1 LLTSEPRCLTRV
13 DRFRSG
19 TARVNLTAHLLD
31 SHLDEEALTTST
43 LHTDTG
49 SHPIFVAGRWVAS
62 GEELVVRNPFDD
74 STPAG
79 ATFLASESQ
88 YEAAVEGAVGAFAAG
103 RRSAA
108 YERGDLLRAIS
119 AGVTARREDL
129 ARLIALEIGKPI
141 RDAFIEVDRTA
152 LAFRLA
158 AAEAERIGG
167 EVIPLDAIPTSRGR
181 VGITRR
187 FPIGPIAA
195 ISPFNLPL
203 GLSVHKLA
211 PAIAA
216 GAPIVLR
223 PPSKAPLA
231 LLVLAEI
238 IDAAGAPPGS
248 VSIVPMTRELGDRMV
263 ADERFK
269 LLTFTG
275 SPAVGWAMKARA
287 GKKKV
292 LLELG
297 GNAAAIIDRTADLD
311 RAATRCVTGA
321 FKFAGQLCV
330 SIQRLVVHEAVLD
343 PFLDRFVALTGALR
357 LGDPLNATTD
367 IGPMIDPGAIA
378 RTSAWIEEAVG
389 RGARIIAG
397 GRSDGAFFQPTILA
411 EVPSDARVCVDE
423 AFAPLVVV
431 STFRDFETALA
442 EANDSRYGLQAGVFT
457 NDLGHAWAA
466 FDILDVGGVIVNDI
480 PSYRIDQMPFGGVKD
495 SGQGREGLRW
505 AIEEMTE
512 LKLMVVAP
520 V

>member
-1 LLTSEPRCLTRV
+1 MGNSATEPR
-13 DRFRSG
+13 
-19 TARVNLTAHLLD
+19 
-31 SHLDEEALTTST
+31 
-43 LHTDTG
+43 
-49 SHPIFVAGRWVAS
+49 PIFVAGRWVTTDAP
-62 GEELVVRNPFDD
+62 LVVNNPADPA
-74 STPAG
+74 TPVG
-79 ATFLASESQ
+79 ATYLAGDAE
-88 YEAAVEGAVGAFAAG
+88 YEAAVDGAVQAFRTN
-103 RRSAA
+103 RRAPA

-119 AGVTARREDL
+119 AGVTSRRDEL
-129 ARLIALEIGKPI
+129 ARLMTLEVGKPI
-141 RDAFIEVDRTA
+141 RDTYTEVDRTA

-158 AAEAERIGG
+158 AGEAERIGG
-167 EVIPLDAIPTSRGR
+167 EVIPLDIIPTSKGR

-223 PPSKAPLA
+223 PPSKAPLS
-231 LLVLAEI
+231 LLVVAEI
-238 IDAAGAPPGS
+238 IEAAGARPGM

-263 ADERFK
+263 ADERFM

-275 SPAVGWAMKARA
+275 SPSVGWGMKARA

-311 RAATRCVTGA
+311 RAAARCATGA

-330 SIQRLVVHEAVLD
+330 SIQRLLVHEAVVE
-343 PFLDRFVALTGALR
+343 PFLERFIALVTALR
-357 LGDPLNATTD
+357 VGDPLDPETD
-367 IGPMIDPGAIA
+367 IGPMIDPGAVD
-378 RTSAWIEEAVG
+378 RTEAWITEAVE
-389 RGARIIAG
+389 RGARVLTG
-397 GRSDGAFFQPTILA
+397 GAADGPYFQPTILTD
-411 EVPSDARVCVDE
+411 VPPDARVCVDE

-431 STFRDFETALA
+431 STFRDFEAALA
-442 EANDSRYGLQAGVFT
+442 EANDSRFGLQAGVFT
-457 NDLGHAWAA
+457 NDLGHAWSA
-466 FDILDVGGVIVNDI
+466 FDELDVGGVIVNDI
-480 PSYRIDQMPFGGVKD
+480 PSYRIDHMPFGGVKD

-512 LKLMVVAP
+512 LKLMVVVP
-520 V
+520 G